1 MFDGCYASGSG
12 PCLPVQA
19 YSGCMFGPQ
28 VGLVLQVVL
37 KYNWRVRSQRPNEG
51 PRWDLERVTEESRC

>member
-19 YSGCMFGPQ
+19 YSGCKSGPQ
-28 VGLVLQVVL
+28 VGLVLQVIL
-37 KYNWRVRSQRPNEG
+37 KYNWRVRSQRPGE
-51 PRWDLERVTEESRC
+51 DLGGIWTA